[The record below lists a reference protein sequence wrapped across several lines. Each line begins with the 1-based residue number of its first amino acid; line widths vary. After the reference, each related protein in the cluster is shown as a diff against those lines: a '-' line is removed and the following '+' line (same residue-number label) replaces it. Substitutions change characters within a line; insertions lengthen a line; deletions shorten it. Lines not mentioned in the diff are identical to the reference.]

1 MQVPNYYK
9 TVQRGFWPSSKRHLL
24 PSTQDSLPSTA
35 DRYLESV
42 HFAELALSIPPEG
55 KQAARINWYASAHMA
70 AYIGIF
76 DAAKY
81 DVQKMHSHVRFEDT
95 PLYKEMT
102 ASPQNEDFLYR
113 DPINAT
119 KLYRA
124 LRNLR
129 VHFAIPMIVL
139 DKRELVSS
147 EPHWYV
153 RFSDPPTYRMLRR
166 ARLTDLDLRKYNEY
180 LQKETIIDVFARMLA
195 IIRENIDETA
205 KFVAPSANVLPDS
218 SLGN

>member
-1 MQVPNYYK
+1 MQVPSHYK
-9 TVQRGFWPSSKRHLL
+9 TVQHGFWPSGNRSLL
-24 PSTQDSLPSTA
+24 PVADAALPSAA

-42 HFAELALSIPPEG
+42 HFAELALSVPPERE
-55 KQAARINWYASAHMA
+55 QAARINWYASAHMA

-76 DAAKY
+76 DAAKH
-81 DVQKMHSHVRFEDT
+81 DVHKMHSHVKFEDT
-95 PLYKEMT
+95 PLFKEMG
-102 ASPQNEDFLYR
+102 ASPQNDDFLYR
-113 DPINAT
+113 DLVNAT

-129 VHFAIPMIVL
+129 VHFAVPMVVL

-153 RFSDPPTYRMLRR
+153 RFIDPPTYRMLQRT
-166 ARLTDLDLRKYNEY
+166 RLTDLDLRKYNEY
-180 LQKETIIDVFARMLA
+180 LHKETIIDVFARMLG

-205 KFVAPSANVLPDS
+205 KFVAPSATPS
-218 SLGN
+218 I

>member
-1 MQVPNYYK
+1 MEVPSHYNK
-9 TVQRGFWPSSKRHLL
+9 VQRGFWPSGNRSLSSAASGAL
-24 PSTQDSLPSTA
+24 PSVA

-42 HFAELALSIPPEG
+42 HFAELALSIPPDPE
-55 KQAARINWYASAHMA
+55 QAARINWYASAHMA

-76 DAAKY
+76 DAAKS
-81 DVQKMHSHVRFEDT
+81 DVKKMHSHVKFEHT
-95 PLYKEMT
+95 PLYKEMS
-102 ASPQNEDFLYR
+102 ASPHNKDFLYR

-129 VHFAIPMIVL
+129 VHFAVPMIVL
-139 DKRELVSS
+139 DTRELVSS

-153 RFSDPPTYRMLRR
+153 RFIDPPTYSMLDR
-166 ARLTDLDLRKYNEY
+166 APLTDLDLRKYNEY
-180 LQKETIIDVFARMLA
+180 LHKETIIDVFARMLA

-205 KFVAPSANVLPDS
+205 KFVAAFGHAS
-218 SLGN
+218 G

>member
-1 MQVPNYYK
+1 MCRMEVPSHYK
-9 TVQRGFWPSSKRHLL
+9 TVQHGFWPSTNTSLTAAAHAAL
-24 PSTQDSLPSTA
+24 PSAA
-35 DRYLESV
+35 DRYSESL
-42 HFAELALSIPPEG
+42 HFAELALAIPPEG
-55 KQAARINWYASAHMA
+55 ERAACINWYASAHMSA
-70 AYIGIF
+70 FIGIF
-76 DAAKY
+76 DAAKH
-81 DVQKMHSHVRFEDT
+81 DVQKMHSHVKFDDT
-95 PLYKEMT
+95 PIYKEMQ
-102 ASPQNEDFLYR
+102 ASPQNADFLYR

-139 DKRELVSS
+139 DTRQLVSS

-153 RFSDPPTYRMLRR
+153 RLIDSPTYRMLNN

-205 KFVAPSANVLPDS
+205 KFVTPS
-218 SLGN
+218 G